1 MNKLT
6 FLKSDRSNIQLVLI
20 IGLFLITISIFD
32 VFLNSFFKINLISF
46 LPSKI
51 SFIFPLVIGMMGFH
65 LIRIEYSGNRYI
77 DILNKNINTSTF
89 NAFLTLLILFL
100 ILKAIPPSLSS
111 FIKSRIESLSPTF
124 SSS

>member
-51 SFIFPLVIGMMGFH
+51 SFIFPLVIWMMGFH
-65 LIRIEYSGNRYI
+65 LIQIEYSGNRYI

-89 NAFLTLLILFL
+89 NAFLTLLILTKVVL
-100 ILKAIPPSLSS
+100 LAS
-111 FIKSRIESLSPTF
+111 
-124 SSS
+124 